1 MDGMP
6 TPSSS
11 RSIRIGDDER
21 GGWSSDRP
29 RRDGAP
35 PRPADISVRCR
46 VLKPS
51 DRMRYSP
58 GSLLLLVSA
67 SASERDRF
75 AQRLITDRSA
85 LLSLDKVRGLL
96 AGRVPEE
103 EVETRAGEL
112 LHAALLKRL
121 DAGETV
127 VVAMEGLDG
136 AAREPYVRAAARLRR
151 PRHIILLETGRDQVS
166 DEDRPALNDL
176 RRRLDAGELGAEG
189 IQTALRLNGASIS
202 ELKRIV
208 FSPPPRDE

>member
-151 PRHIILLETGRDQVS
+151 PRHVILLETGRDQVS

>member
-1 MDGMP
+1 MDVMP

-136 AAREPYVRAAARLRR
+136 AAREPYVRAAARIRR

>member
-21 GGWSSDRP
+21 GGWSSD

-136 AAREPYVRAAARLRR
+136 AAREPYVRTAARIRR